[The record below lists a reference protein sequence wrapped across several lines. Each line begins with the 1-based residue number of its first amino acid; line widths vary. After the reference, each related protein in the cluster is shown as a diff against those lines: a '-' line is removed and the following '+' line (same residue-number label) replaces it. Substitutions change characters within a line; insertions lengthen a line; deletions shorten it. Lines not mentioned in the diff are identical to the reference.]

1 MTGEKDDKYYQ
12 NGKLVRAGSD
22 EKYQVVQHIHD
33 VANDKVGYD
42 KLDDAAEVVAA
53 LTAHADYDV
62 DTTVSQANLDALG
75 VNKKLED
82 IQEIAVI
89 TRDVVVDGRTEVKSG
104 TDAEDFF
111 LVNTSGKV
119 IDSKSKNKDGND
131 YNFVVAKGG
140 SILGYYVED

>member
-1 MTGEKDDKYYQ
+1 MTCENFQTLKSAQ

-22 EKYQVVQHIHD
+22 EKYQVVQHIDD

-82 IQEIAVI
+82 IQALAVFP
-89 TRDVVVDGRTEVKSG
+89 RKADGKVG
-104 TDAEDFF
+104 TKVADFF

>member
-1 MTGEKDDKYYQ
+1 MVT
-12 NGKLVRAGSD
+12 
-22 EKYQVVQHIHD
+22 I
-33 VANDKVGYD
+33 

-82 IQEIAVI
+82 IQELAVF
-89 TRDVVVDGRTEVKSG
+89 TRKADGKVG
-104 TDAEDFF
+104 TKVADFF

>member
-1 MTGEKDDKYYQ
+1 M
-12 NGKLVRAGSD
+12 
-22 EKYQVVQHIHD
+22 
-33 VANDKVGYD
+33 
-42 KLDDAAEVVAA
+42 
-53 LTAHADYDV
+53 
-62 DTTVSQANLDALG
+62 
-75 VNKKLED
+75 ED

-131 YNFVVAKGG
+131 YQFVVAKGG